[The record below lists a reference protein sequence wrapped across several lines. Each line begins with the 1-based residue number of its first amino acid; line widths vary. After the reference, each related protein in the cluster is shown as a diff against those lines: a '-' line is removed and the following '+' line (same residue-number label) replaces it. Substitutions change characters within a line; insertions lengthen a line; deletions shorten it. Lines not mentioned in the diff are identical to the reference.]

1 MYIIKDAL
9 TGEYWQQSRASGT
22 QWGRWSNKL
31 SSARIFKMKHHSN
44 AVLKALLN
52 DKSRLPVLVEVQL
65 IEVVK

>member
-9 TGEYWQQSRASGT
+9 TGYYWRQSRASGT

-52 DKSRLPVLVEVQL
+52 DKSHQPVLVD
-65 IEVVK
+65 